1 MTRLPLV
8 LLSCIVVSAC
18 SGEEEVDYC
27 KDHYLVH
34 PEHQDELGMLAITMV
49 VDGTLSSIL
58 TLPASALTEGLDEQL
73 ESSQSVYSLQT
84 ARDCVATTAAIR
96 RENSKLIATYES
108 KCGADNKIGQLDV
121 VLFDTLTSIEE
132 LEVNVITPVTQKH
145 FAISRQCD
153 SAIFRLD

>member
-34 PEHQDELGMLAITMV
+34 PEHQNELGMLAITMV